1 LIELFGSELSAR
13 CEFEKRNIPAIVSR
27 CVEEVELRGMD
38 AEGIYRKSGGSG
50 QVNLVKAGFEQTAEH
65 DISDPELEIHAVTS
79 CLKQY
84 FRRLPVPL
92 ITFDVYDYLLEASR
106 VEDLDKRANQ
116 MRDAIDRLPRAH
128 RDCLEFLI
136 FHLAR
141 VTSHEKDNLVSLT
154 LLWQVL
160 INSNITQMTP
170 LNLAVVFAPT
180 IMRPASIERE
190 MMDMQVQRQA
200 VQSLLELN
208 KVIFQSEP

>member
-1 LIELFGSELSAR
+1 MAELFGSELGAR
-13 CEFEKRNIPAIVSR
+13 CDFEKRTIPCIVSR

-50 QVNLVKAGFEQTAEH
+50 QVNVVKAGFELSNEH

-92 ITFDVYDYLLEASR
+92 ITFDVYDYLLEAAR
-106 VEDLDKRANQ
+106 VEDIDQRGSK
-116 MRDAIDRLPRAH
+116 MREAVDRLPKAH

-141 VTSHEKDNLVSLT
+141 VTSHEKDNLVCF
-154 LLWQVL
+154 
-160 INSNITQMTP
+160 
-170 LNLAVVFAPT
+170 VVVGGDYF
-180 IMRPASIERE
+180 
-190 MMDMQVQRQA
+190 
-200 VQSLLELN
+200 
-208 KVIFQSEP
+208 